1 MTELSRKI
9 FLGFLVG
16 VLWLSPLSLV
26 EAGGKN
32 LYQNEKY
39 RYELKVLPGW
49 AIKEKSAED
58 VMLFSLSEVCSIWV
72 SVISIERS
80 DSLGEF
86 LLDQVKEEDGVGISK
101 TVNQSILT
109 NFPDYQIE
117 YTKLSTDRIVGHR
130 VIETMF
136 FPKDESGDKSPIL
149 VTGVVR
155 KDQMFLLLSKAEN
168 VTGMN
173 RDLDEVVTM
182 TKSFEFMEEK

>member
-1 MTELSRKI
+1 MTKWSRKI
-9 FLGFLVG
+9 FFGFLLG
-16 VLWLSPLSLV
+16 VLWLSSLSFV

-49 AIKEKSAED
+49 TIKEKSAED

-80 DSLGEF
+80 DSYGDF
-86 LLDQVKEEDGVGISK
+86 LLDQVKEEDGIGISK

>member
-16 VLWLSPLSLV
+16 ILWLSPLSLV

-49 AIKEKSAED
+49 TIKEKSAED

-109 NFPDYQIE
+109 NFPDYKIE

-136 FPKDESGDKSPIL
+136 FPKDESGDKSPML
-149 VTGVVR
+149 MTGVVR
-155 KDQMFLLLSKAEN
+155 GNEMFLLLSKAEDVN
-168 VTGMN
+168 GMN
-173 RDLDEVVTM
+173 RDLDEIVTM
-182 TKSFEFMEEK
+182 TKSFQFMEAK

>member
-16 VLWLSPLSLV
+16 ILWLSPLSLV
-26 EAGGKN
+26 EAGGNN

-49 AIKEKSAED
+49 TIKEKSAED

-109 NFPDYQIE
+109 NFPDYKIE

-136 FPKDESGDKSPIL
+136 FPKDESGDKSPML
-149 VTGVVR
+149 MTGVVR
-155 KDQMFLLLSKAEN
+155 GNEMFLLLSKAED

-182 TKSFEFMEEK
+182 TKSFQFMEAK

>member
-1 MTELSRKI
+1 M
-9 FLGFLVG
+9 
-16 VLWLSPLSLV
+16 
-26 EAGGKN
+26 
-32 LYQNEKY
+32 
-39 RYELKVLPGW
+39 
-49 AIKEKSAED
+49 
-58 VMLFSLSEVCSIWV
+58 
-72 SVISIERS
+72 
-80 DSLGEF
+80 
-86 LLDQVKEEDGVGISK
+86 
-101 TVNQSILT
+101 T

>member
-16 VLWLSPLSLV
+16 ILWLSPLSLV
-26 EAGGKN
+26 EAGGNN

-49 AIKEKSAED
+49 TIKEKSAED

-136 FPKDESGDKSPIL
+136 FPKDESGDKSPML
-149 VTGVVR
+149 MTGVVR
-155 KDQMFLLLSKAEN
+155 GNEMFLLLSKAED

-182 TKSFEFMEEK
+182 TKSFQFMEAK

>member
-26 EAGGKN
+26 EAGGNN

-49 AIKEKSAED
+49 TIKEKSAED

-136 FPKDESGDKSPIL
+136 FPKDESGDKSPML
-149 VTGVVR
+149 MTGVVR
-155 KDQMFLLLSKAEN
+155 RNEMFLLLSKAED

-182 TKSFEFMEEK
+182 TKSFQFMEAK

>member
-16 VLWLSPLSLV
+16 ILWLSPLSLV
-26 EAGGKN
+26 EAGGNN

-49 AIKEKSAED
+49 PIKEKSAED

-109 NFPDYQIE
+109 NFPDYKIE

-136 FPKDESGDKSPIL
+136 FPKDESGDKSPML
-149 VTGVVR
+149 MTGVVR
-155 KDQMFLLLSKAEN
+155 GNEMFLLLSKAED

-182 TKSFEFMEEK
+182 TKSFQFMEAK

>member
-1 MTELSRKI
+1 MTEWSRKI
-9 FLGFLVG
+9 FCGFLLGFL
-16 VLWLSPLSLV
+16 WLSSLSFV
-26 EAGGKN
+26 EAGGKS

-39 RYELKVLPGW
+39 GYELKVLPGW
-49 AIKEKSAED
+49 TIKEKSAED

-80 DSLGEF
+80 DSYGDF
-86 LLDQVKEEDGVGISK
+86 LLDQVKEEDGIGISK

>member
-1 MTELSRKI
+1 MTKWSRKI
-9 FLGFLVG
+9 FFGFLLG
-16 VLWLSPLSLV
+16 VLWLSSLSFV
-26 EAGGKN
+26 DAGGKN

-39 RYELKVLPGW
+39 GYELKVLPGW
-49 AIKEKSAED
+49 TIKEKSAED

-80 DSLGEF
+80 DSYGDF
-86 LLDQVKEEDGVGISK
+86 LLDQVKEEDGIGISK

>member
-26 EAGGKN
+26 EAGGNN

-49 AIKEKSAED
+49 TIKEKSAED

-136 FPKDESGDKSPIL
+136 FPKDESGDKSPML
-149 VTGVVR
+149 MTGVVR
-155 KDQMFLLLSKAEN
+155 ENEMFLLLSKAED

-182 TKSFEFMEEK
+182 TKSFQFMEAK

>member
-1 MTELSRKI
+1 MTEWSRKI
-9 FLGFLVG
+9 FCGFLLG
-16 VLWLSPLSLV
+16 VLCMSSLSFV

-39 RYELKVLPGW
+39 GYELKVLPGW
-49 AIKEKSAED
+49 TIKEKSAED

-80 DSLGEF
+80 DSYGDF
-86 LLDQVKEEDGVGISK
+86 LLDQVKEEDGIGISK

-136 FPKDESGDKSPIL
+136 YPKDESGDKSPIL

>member
-1 MTELSRKI
+1 MTKWSRKI
-9 FLGFLVG
+9 FFGFLLG
-16 VLWLSPLSLV
+16 VLWLSSLSFV

-39 RYELKVLPGW
+39 GYELKVLPGW
-49 AIKEKSAED
+49 TIKEKSAED
-58 VMLFSLSEVCSIWV
+58 VMLFSLSEVCSIRV

-80 DSLGEF
+80 DSYGDF
-86 LLDQVKEEDGVGISK
+86 LLDQVKEEDGIGISK

>member
-136 FPKDESGDKSPIL
+136 FPKDESGDKSPML
-149 VTGVVR
+149 MTGVVR
-155 KDQMFLLLSKAEN
+155 RNEMFLLLSKAED

-182 TKSFEFMEEK
+182 TKSFQFMEAK

>member
-16 VLWLSPLSLV
+16 ILWLSPLSLV
-26 EAGGKN
+26 EAGGNN

-49 AIKEKSAED
+49 TIKEKSAED

-136 FPKDESGDKSPIL
+136 FPKDESGDKSPML
-149 VTGVVR
+149 MTGVVR
-155 KDQMFLLLSKAEN
+155 ENEMFLLLSKAED

-182 TKSFEFMEEK
+182 TKSFQFMEAK